1 MYEILGNNIDYTT
14 NESQVARK
22 CDSQRKGGEGGGGI
36 CPPTP
41 EYILRIAIAGERRIS
56 RSKLVYPVSFVHAIH
71 ANGSVL

>member
-1 MYEILGNNIDYTT
+1 MNRK
-14 NESQVARK
+14 SQENVIH
-22 CDSQRKGGEGGGGI
+22 KGKGERGGGGI